1 MLKHSVLF
9 ISGLPASFFSKQLF
23 GGMLKHPCPGKMA
36 HVCTCGATPTAA
48 SEPGKQNAH
57 CLLYFKQIAFL
68 KLCFSDSELAVPLS
82 FLAHLVVLVSL
93 GPTKANSLEIWV
105 SASAAP
111 IGVAIAPATPKAF
124 PFLQVALVLELEAG
138 ALQELGLLAAGLFR
152 GAPFLFF
159 ACNLSKASWVQ
170 WSKPWLSFLAF
181 STWVL

>member
-124 PFLQVALVLELEAG
+124 PLLTSGIGLGAG
-138 ALQELGLLAAGLFR
+138 SWCLTRAGLAGSWPLQRCTLPLFR
-152 GAPFLFF
+152 LQ
-159 ACNLSKASWVQ
+159 LVKS
-170 WSKPWLSFLAF
+170 
-181 STWVL
+181 